1 MLLIENGARCP
12 YCSALGCGD
21 DDEVGYK
28 KRPDLLPAQ
37 CLFALILARIKECVN
52 YSGSGYSSA
61 DSDLGNITRM
71 ETNELKFLLK
81 LLGCADYRAS
91 IDRTFGSFKKDK
103 NKICRDLG
111 DRELVD
117 YSREIAAVKILPPGR
132 ALLQEPT
139 KVAIADK
146 ELKVLEKISKASGK
160 ITPSKIT
167 SPKAAERDAIL
178 KSLSDRGLIEAE
190 LKIKKSKAEVW
201 LTERGIEYLRDDYS
215 PNKGSTPVISLELL
229 SNYLRFLRKTLRDKP
244 EPIPT
249 SAPISVESAAV
260 TIINLTDDEILQ
272 SIRKLDRELGT
283 DNYLPI
289 FHLRQ
294 KLQPPLSREE
304 LDKALY
310 RLQANDL
317 IEFST
322 LVDPTP
328 YTPEQV
334 DTGISQNIGGSLF
347 FLSVN

>member
-1 MLLIENGARCP
+1 
-12 YCSALGCGD
+12 
-21 DDEVGYK
+21 
-28 KRPDLLPAQ
+28 
-37 CLFALILARIKECVN
+37 
-52 YSGSGYSSA
+52 
-61 DSDLGNITRM
+61 M

-81 LLGCADYRAS
+81 LLGCPDYRAS
-91 IDRTFGSFKKDK
+91 YTDSTFNSFKKDK
-103 NKICRDLG
+103 NKICQNLG

-117 YSREIAAVKILPPGR
+117 YSREIAAVKILPPGK

-146 ELKVLEKISKASGK
+146 ELNVLEKISKASGK
-160 ITPSKIT
+160 ITPSEIT

-190 LKIKKSKAEVW
+190 LKIKKAKAEVW
-201 LTERGIEYLRDDYS
+201 LTERGIKYLRDDYS
-215 PNKGSTPVISLELL
+215 PNKGSNPVISLELL
-229 SNYLRFLRKTLRDKP
+229 NNYVRFLRKTLRDKP
-244 EPIPT
+244 EPVST

-260 TIINLTDDEILQ
+260 TIINLTDEEILQ

-294 KLQPPLSREE
+294 KLQPPLSRED

-310 RLQANDL
+310 RLEESDQ
-317 IEFST
+317 IELST
-322 LVDPTP
+322 LAEPGD

-334 DTGISQNIGGSLF
+334 DAGIPQISGGSLF
-347 FLSVN
+347 FITVS

>member
-1 MLLIENGARCP
+1 
-12 YCSALGCGD
+12 
-21 DDEVGYK
+21 
-28 KRPDLLPAQ
+28 
-37 CLFALILARIKECVN
+37 
-52 YSGSGYSSA
+52 
-61 DSDLGNITRM
+61 M

-81 LLGCADYRAS
+81 LLGCADYRSSLSANIFS
-91 IDRTFGSFKKDK
+91 SFKGKD
-103 NKICRDLG
+103 KICRDLG

-117 YSREIAAVKILPPGR
+117 YSREIAAVKILPPGK

-146 ELKVLEKISKASGK
+146 ELKVLEKISKASAK

-167 SPKAAERDAIL
+167 KMKAAERDAIL
-178 KSLSDRGLIEAE
+178 KTLSERGLIEAE

-215 PNKGSTPVISLELL
+215 PNKGSNPVISLELL
-229 SNYLRFLRKTLRDKP
+229 NNYLRFLRKTLRDKP
-244 EPIPT
+244 EAVST
-249 SAPISVESAAV
+249 SAPTKQESPAV
-260 TIINLTDDEILQ
+260 TIINLTDEEILQ
-272 SIRKLDRELGT
+272 TIRKLDRELGT

-310 RLQANDL
+310 RLEESDQ
-317 IEFST
+317 IELSK
-322 LVDPTP
+322 LAEPGD

-334 DTGISQNIGGSLF
+334 EAGIPQISGGSLF
-347 FLSVN
+347 FITAI